1 VIDPFPTWFTDRYAD
16 LPLLRPRVEQVSD
29 DDIDFHGDI
38 SYYRSL
44 LAEIVEDVVYMRR
57 GTPAPWPIVLS
68 DELAHASDVLAEL
81 GHTPDPA
88 RELLAAWKQEAS
100 GRCNDPRP

>member
-1 VIDPFPTWFTDRYAD
+1 MIDPFPTWFTDRYAD

-57 GTPAPWPIVLS
+57 GTPAPWPI
-68 DELAHASDVLAEL
+68 A
-81 GHTPDPA
+81 
-88 RELLAAWKQEAS
+88 
-100 GRCNDPRP
+100 